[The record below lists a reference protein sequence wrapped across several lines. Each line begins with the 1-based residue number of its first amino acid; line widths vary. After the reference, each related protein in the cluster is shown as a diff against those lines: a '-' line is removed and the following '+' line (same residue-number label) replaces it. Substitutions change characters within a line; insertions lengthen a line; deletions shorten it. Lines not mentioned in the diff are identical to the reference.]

1 MSPPVNREREK
12 VSTVPVRM
20 GRLIKSGMYLLSLWL
35 LFVLIFV
42 NKVSIEVCFDCEFA
56 SRPELWN
63 IVKTNILPIVC
74 FLMLLLSGCFYVAF
88 SRLIQGA
95 KDGPYTVI
103 ELEDKNAEHLV
114 FLATYVIPLIGFGIE
129 NARQIINL
137 SITLVLL
144 GAIYIRTNLFYANPT
159 LSLLGF
165 KIFVVKL
172 ERQGTSLPQSC
183 VLISREEIEL
193 NDSINVMQ
201 LDKRIFFARKALVI
215 AP

>member
-1 MSPPVNREREK
+1 
-12 VSTVPVRM
+12 M

-35 LFVLIFV
+35 LFVLIFI
-42 NKVSIEVCFDCEFA
+42 NKVSIDICLACKFA
-56 SRPELWN
+56 DGPQLWEIAKAN
-63 IVKTNILPIVC
+63 SLPLACIG
-74 FLMLLLSGCFYVAF
+74 MLLISGCFYIAF
-88 SRLIQGA
+88 ARLIRGA
-95 KDGPYTVI
+95 KDGPYKVTEI
-103 ELEDKNAEHLV
+103 EDKNTEHLV
-114 FLATYVIPLIGFGIE
+114 FLATYVIPLVGFGLE
-129 NARQIINL
+129 SVRQIINL

-172 ERQGTSLPQSC
+172 EGQGAPLPQPC

-193 NDSINVMQ
+193 SDSINVMQ
-201 LDKRIFFARKALVI
+201 LDKRIFFVRKALVI

>member
-1 MSPPVNREREK
+1 
-12 VSTVPVRM
+12 M

-42 NKVSIEVCFDCEFA
+42 NKVSIDICLDCSFA
-56 SRPELWN
+56 DGAKLLEIAKAN
-63 IVKTNILPIVC
+63 YLPIACIV
-74 FLMLLLSGCFYVAF
+74 MLLLSAGFYF
-88 SRLIQGA
+88 SFAHLIRGA
-95 KDGPYTVI
+95 KDGPYKVAEI
-103 ELEDKNAEHLV
+103 EDKNAEHLV
-114 FLATYVIPLIGFGIE
+114 FLATYVIPLVGFGLE
-129 NARQIINL
+129 SVRQIINL
-137 SITLVLL
+137 SITLTLL

-172 ERQGTSLPQSC
+172 ERQGVAVPQPC

-201 LDKRIFFARKALVI
+201 LDRRIFFARKALVI